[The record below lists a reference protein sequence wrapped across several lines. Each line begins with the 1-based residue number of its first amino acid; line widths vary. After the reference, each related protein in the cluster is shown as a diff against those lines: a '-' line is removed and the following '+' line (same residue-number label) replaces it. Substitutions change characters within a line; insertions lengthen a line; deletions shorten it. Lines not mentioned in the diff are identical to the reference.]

1 MLSSADLNGVCKN
14 GPKLCL
20 SPRITPF
27 ILKTYL
33 CKKCK
38 KKPSNFGN
46 KIFFFE
52 SRDYSS
58 EF

>member
-38 KKPSNFGN
+38 KNPV
-46 KIFFFE
+46 ILAIRFFF
-52 SRDYSS
+52 
-58 EF
+58 